1 VWHTRGVLRSVAVV
15 ALPGVAPFELGVLC
29 EVFGVDR
36 TDQGVPA
43 VDFRVVTPDPGPVPS
58 SSVFSIDVP
67 LGLEAA
73 EDADLVAMP
82 AWAGSDACGVDGS
95 SAGPGTDPRVLDLL
109 RRAHERG
116 AWVLSVCT
124 GAFVLGEA
132 GLLDGRRCTT
142 HWRHSDR
149 LARSYPGAV
158 LDADVLYVQDGRVVT
173 SAGTAAGIDACLHV
187 VREEHGA
194 AVAGT
199 IARRMVVPPHR
210 DGGQAQY
217 IHQPVP
223 ACADEGFAPVVAWA
237 LEHLEEDL
245 PVSRLAR
252 RAQMSERTFA
262 RRFRA
267 ATGASPAAWVN
278 AQRLDRARE
287 LLEGS
292 DLPVEQVARRSG
304 FGSAAVLREHFA
316 RIGTS
321 PTAYRRTFAGGSRTP
336 AAVPT
341 QTG

>member
-1 VWHTRGVLRSVAVV
+1 MLRSAVAV
-15 ALPGVAPFELGVLC
+15 ALPGVTPFELGVLC
-29 EVFGVDR
+29 EVFGIDR
-36 TDQGVPA
+36 TEQGVPL
-43 VDFRVVTPDPGPVPS
+43 VDFAVVTPDPGRVPTS
-58 SSVFSIDVP
+58 AGFDLHVEHD
-67 LGLEAA
+67 LARA
-73 EDADLVAMP
+73 ENADLVAVP
-82 AWAGSDACGVDGS
+82 AHGYPYQGQADRRHV
-95 SAGPGTDPRVLDLL
+95 PGTGVDPRVRDLL
-109 RRAHERG
+109 RRAVDRG
-116 AWVLSVCT
+116 AWVLSVCS
-124 GAFVLGEA
+124 GAFTLAEA
-132 GLLDGRRCTT
+132 GVLDGRRATT
-142 HWRHSDR
+142 HWRYTDDLVR
-149 LARSYPGAV
+149 RFPAV
-158 LDADVLYVQDGRVVT
+158 RVDPDVLYVQDGTVVT

-187 VREEHGA
+187 VREEQGA

-223 ACADEGFAPVVAWA
+223 VCDDEGFAPVVAWA

-245 PVSRLAR
+245 PVARLAR

-267 ATGASPAAWVN
+267 ATGVSPAAWVN

-304 FGSAAVLREHFA
+304 FGSSAVLREHFA

-321 PTAYRRTFAGGSRTP
+321 PTAYRRTFAGGSRT
-336 AAVPT
+336 AVAVPT